1 MATSKLHTMIKIWA
15 ENDKICYEEE
25 FCHLSCRPELILDL
39 PPGYCTAQ
47 DWMEEALSNI
57 SLDELILPDKFEVC
71 EEPVLY
77 EVIGTFWVSG
87 ATDYWGEYDEDYDFD
102 LEQWTC
108 GFEEEKT
115 LLPADQPSCSVI

>member
-1 MATSKLHTMIKIWA
+1 VAKGKLHAMIRVWA
-15 ENDKICYEEE
+15 ENGKICYEEE
-25 FCHLSCRPELILDL
+25 FCRLDCQPELTLNL
-39 PPGYCTAQ
+39 SPGICTVQ
-47 DWMEEALSNI
+47 NWMEEVLTNL

-71 EEPVLY
+71 EEPVLC

-108 GFEEEKT
+108 GFEEEET
-115 LLPADQPSCSVI
+115 LLPGPHLT